1 MLMPTHEKKK
11 KVYCTVTLL
20 EMNVSVGAKTAQH
33 PGKLSNSSG
42 FIVMAKDVVK
52 SDIILIL

>member
-1 MLMPTHEKKK
+1 MKKKK
-11 KVYCTVTLL
+11 KVYCIVTLL